1 MSILHRHEIVNDEIA
16 GIPVAVTYCPLC
28 NTAIAFD
35 RRIDGTVLRF
45 GVSGLLRNSDLVM
58 WDDNSVSLWQQVTG
72 EAIVGDSAGQRLT
85 PLSTAIV
92 SFGDFAASFPDGLSL
107 SQNTGFGIAYGANPY
122 RGYSSSAIP
131 FLYDGDIDDRYAA
144 LSRVVGVTTGGEAK
158 AYPFEEIE
166 TVGVV
171 NDVVGSVPIVVF
183 WGGGTL
189 DALDSDTVAHGRV
202 VGSGI
207 AYMSTVGGQVLTF
220 TKIGNVWS
228 DVETGS
234 TWSLLGEATDGPL
247 AGERLTIA
255 PHRNE
260 FWFAWGAF
268 FPDGDVF
275 ES

>member
-1 MSILHRHEIVNDEIA
+1 ME
-16 GIPVAVTYCPLC
+16 PC
-28 NTAIAFD
+28 FD
-35 RRIDGTVLRF
+35 S